1 VRSIQEKSIT
11 KRYSGV
17 VLKSNQNQFIL
28 QKRENKKNISN
39 PGLITT
45 FGGVCKH
52 NESHIECAVREIKEE
67 LCYILNSKKLILFLN
82 LIKKEM
88 NGLHTYCEFF
98 YYKKS
103 ISLTELNLIEGEEI
117 ICFDKSVFIDFE
129 KSLSPTCEKVL
140 TTYMNIGI

>member
-1 VRSIQEKSIT
+1 MRSIQEKSIT